1 MQQTRKT
8 SFLKTLFGS
17 KRRSSI
23 EPKKA
28 VQPLDERQLAQVVG
42 GTRSR
47 LAQGR
52 LAITPANGSLDAP
65 ALPPSGRL
73 VGGPVYPGRSAF
85 VGPV

>member
-8 SFLKTLFGS
+8 SFLKTLFSG

-42 GTRSR
+42 GTTET
-47 LAQGR
+47 G
-52 LAITPANGSLDAP
+52 
-65 ALPPSGRL
+65 LPR
-73 VGGPVYPGRSAF
+73 GGWQ
-85 VGPV
+85 